1 MGVGSSCSHGYGYG
15 CGCGYGM
22 VTEDFDI
29 DRVHKLVEGS
39 VSLWGVF
46 FFLVWQDDR
55 TSDPGILG
63 DDRVLEVV

>member
-1 MGVGSSCSHGYGYG
+1 MGVGSSCSHGYGY
-15 CGCGYGM
+15 GCGYGM

-29 DRVHKLVEGS
+29 DRVHKLVEGT
-39 VSLWGVF
+39 VSGVSFF